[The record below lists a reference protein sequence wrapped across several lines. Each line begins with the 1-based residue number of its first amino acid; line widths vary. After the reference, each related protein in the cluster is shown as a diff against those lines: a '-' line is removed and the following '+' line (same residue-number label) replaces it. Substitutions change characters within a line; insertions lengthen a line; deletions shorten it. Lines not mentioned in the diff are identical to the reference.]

1 MKATHDEHANHERRC
16 INELK
21 RNEAYPIDEANPAED
36 GDAAAVPD
44 GVPRGVEPTN
54 QPRAAGEGRG

>member
-21 RNEAYPIDEANPAED
+21 RNEACPIDEANPAED

-44 GVPRGVEPTN
+44 GVPGGLS
-54 QPRAAGEGRG
+54 PRTSQGRRGEGRG